1 MELSKVE
8 NARIEVKMDEHDWH
22 LANPG
27 QKGGSNLNYVLLG
40 IVVVGVAAGA
50 YYKFKVR
57 K

>member
-1 MELSKVE
+1 
-8 NARIEVKMDEHDWH
+8 MDEHDWH

-27 QKGGSNLNYVLLG
+27 QKGGSSLNYVLLG

-50 YYKFKVR
+50 YYKFKIR